1 MRNVEEE
8 RQHGACKEFEAWLED
23 ALTRGLELRAE
34 ADRQDSVSGSE
45 LAAHLAK
52 CAGCSQALRAA
63 QEAQALLRGGLE
75 PTAEPHPALVTR
87 VMARIREREAE
98 EGLEASEFWGPIEQL
113 ARRLAWVATLALLVL
128 GAYALGVLSG
138 TSRTEMTSTNELREI
153 FPDPNRLP
161 MDQDEVVER
170 LAGNTNGR

>member
-1 MRNVEEE
+1 MEEA
-8 RQHGACKEFEAWLED
+8 RQQGACKEYEARLED

-34 ADRQDSVSGSE
+34 ADMQEGASGSE
-45 LAAHLAK
+45 IAAHLAR
-52 CAGCSQALRAA
+52 CAGCREALRAA
-63 QEAQALLRGGLE
+63 QEAQALLRDGLE

-87 VMARIREREAE
+87 VMAGIREREAE
-98 EGLEASEFWGPIEQL
+98 RRQEATAFWGPIEQL
-113 ARRLAWVATLALLVL
+113 ARRLAWVTTLALLVL
-128 GAYALGVLSG
+128 GAYELGVQSG
-138 TSRTEMTSTNELREI
+138 RSGPEMISTNELREI